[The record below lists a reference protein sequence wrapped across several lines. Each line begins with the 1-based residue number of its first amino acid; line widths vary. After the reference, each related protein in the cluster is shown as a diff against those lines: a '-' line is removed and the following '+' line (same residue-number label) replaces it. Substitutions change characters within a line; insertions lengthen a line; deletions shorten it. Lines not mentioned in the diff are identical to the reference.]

1 MIVAG
6 GVYREECI
14 WPYWSRIY
22 GSAGRAA
29 AAISVLSPD
38 SRLVAY
44 ACRGWADD
52 VRQSMQQF
60 GVTPD
65 LTEINEDIGFH
76 YLHPLSAAEL
86 VGASERRNPALQAD
100 GDVVL
105 RFGMVEGDAI
115 VNAKR
120 AIYDPQNPY
129 DVLRFRENGSTAG
142 SLAIVLN
149 EVELEVS
156 VGIQGK
162 DGARALMSMTGASAV
177 VVKMGPAGA
186 LAVDDRI
193 NTSIPAYASEAVF
206 KIGSGDIFSAVFAHV
221 WGELHQDAASA
232 ARAASQAVAR
242 YAASRSVQVSLDGLE
257 QLTPIAR
264 TNPEGR
270 IYIAA
275 PFFTLPQR
283 WLVEEIRRCIHM
295 LGANSFSPIHDVG
308 SHGTPAFIAS
318 EDLGGL
324 KDCTAVLAVVDGE
337 DAGTLFE
344 VGYAHR
350 LGIPVIALAE
360 SPRPESL
367 TMLEGTGCRVTADF
381 TTAVYEAVWQ
391 AAR

>member
-14 WPYWSRIY
+14 WPYWSRIF
-22 GSAGRAA
+22 GSAGRAVA
-29 AAISVLSPD
+29 AVSVISPD

-52 VRQSMQQF
+52 VRQSMRQF
-60 GVTPD
+60 GVTPE
-65 LTEINEDIGFH
+65 LTEIEEDIGFH
-76 YLHPLSAAEL
+76 YFHPLSPAEL
-86 VGASERRNPALQAD
+86 VGASDKRRPALKAD

-115 VNAKR
+115 VNARR

-129 DVLRFRENGSTAG
+129 DVLRFRENGSTAD

-156 VGIQGK
+156 VGLQGE
-162 DGARALMSMTGASAV
+162 DGARALMSTIGASAV
-177 VVKMGPAGA
+177 IVKMGPAGA
-186 LAVDDRI
+186 LAVDDRMS
-193 NTSIPAYASEAVF
+193 TSIPAYASEAVF

-242 YAASRSVQVSLDGLE
+242 YVASRSVLVSLDGLD
-257 QLTPIAR
+257 QLAPIAR
-264 TNPEGR
+264 TNPQGC

-275 PFFTLPQR
+275 PFFNLPQR
-283 WLVEEIRRCIHM
+283 WLVEEIRRCIHI

-318 EDLGGL
+318 EDLRGL
-324 KDCTAVLAVVDGE
+324 KDCTSVLAVVDGE
-337 DAGTLFE
+337 DVGTLFE
-344 VGYAHR
+344 VGYAR
-350 LGIPVIALAE
+350 QLGIPVIALAE

-381 TTAVYEAVWQ
+381 TTAIYEAVWQ